1 MEDLER
7 LLDEAI
13 TGGMEEERSV
23 QYAIKVL
30 QTFRMEQQQRE
41 EDEKLYIQA
50 FLAKQEDEEKN
61 LRLEKEF
68 MELQEK
74 VFYIQVIVVVVAVV
88 VVVVVVV
95 VLNR

>member
-13 TGGMEEERSV
+13 AGGMEEEKSV
-23 QYAIKVL
+23 QYAMKVL
-30 QTFRMEQQQRE
+30 QTFRTEQQQRE
-41 EDEKLYIQA
+41 EDEKIYNQA
-50 FLAKQEDEEKN
+50 FRAKQQEEEKN

-74 VFYIQVIVVVVAVV
+74 VFEVFLY
-88 VVVVVVV
+88 
-95 VLNR
+95 